1 MLLWN
6 FVKIKCTSCL
16 QDLEMKQNHLFIMSA
31 QLKISINDSGKGKQ
45 SDPYK
50 PVYLT
55 VSLFYGRGG
64 ECRGNSVN
72 KFKPDIG
79 NNTFSS
85 PIIHPA
91 KSKLTKHGG

>member
-45 SDPYK
+45 SDPYIR
-50 PVYLT
+50 VILGLYW
-55 VSLFYGRGG
+55 
-64 ECRGNSVN
+64 C
-72 KFKPDIG
+72 
-79 NNTFSS
+79 SS
-85 PIIHPA
+85 PQIHVQVF
-91 KSKLTKHGG
+91 